1 LYHFEYNFYI
11 CNSYILTTCV
21 FPNTAIELVCNR
33 NEDFFFYK
41 GKLQRGLAYPHFHF
55 LVTEVGHPRSKAK
68 LVVDVMLINLYV
80 AYCV

>member
-33 NEDFFFYK
+33 NEDFFFTKVNYSAD
-41 GKLQRGLAYPHFHF
+41 L
-55 LVTEVGHPRSKAK
+55 
-68 LVVDVMLINLYV
+68 LIRTFIS
-80 AYCV
+80 